1 GKQVWTIYPMS
12 SPDYPV
18 RLFNRQQARFNDR
31 PVDDQVVG
39 HASSVRLPGF
49 VRHDTFYSLH
59 EVFNK
64 LNSYTS
70 RLVKYQQIKP
80 SLTRGIVSAIG
91 AFFKWYLFSGAWR
104 YGKVGVVT
112 GLYAT

>member
-1 GKQVWTIYPMS
+1 M
-12 SPDYPV
+12 

-64 LNSYTS
+64 LNSYTT
-70 RLVKYQQIKP
+70 RLVEDQQIKP
-80 SLTRGIVSAIG
+80 AQTRGLNSAVDTVV
-91 AFFKWYLFSGAWR
+91 KWYLCSGAER
-104 YGKVGVVT
+104 YGGVSVVT
-112 GLYAT
+112 GLFRTFLC